1 VTFFFPVS
9 VRTASHRLATRGVA
23 VGAALLALAAAAPA
37 RAQNVVQNGNFS
49 NTSAYYNYNGTT
61 VGTNVNN
68 SNLANWQINGC
79 SGSSST
85 CGFQFIANS
94 NLGSTGFYDAIDG
107 HESTF
112 YSTPGATP
120 DGSNAFMSDG
130 DYQVMALTQS
140 LSGLKVGDTYT
151 LSFYQASMQQTG
163 YTGPSQDNWNVGLL
177 NSNNVFDSRVAATMN
192 NPSQGSTGWVKQ
204 TMTFVATTTSELL
217 YFFASAT
224 AGAQPPFLLLDD
236 VSMTDNASPSAVA
249 EPATLTLA
257 AAGLVGMIAARR
269 RRRA

>member
-1 VTFFFPVS
+1 M
-9 VRTASHRLATRGVA
+9 RTASHRFARFGLTA
-23 VGAALLALAAAAPA
+23 GAALLAIAAAAPA
-37 RAQNVVQNGNFS
+37 SAQNVVQNGNFT

-61 VGTNVNN
+61 VGTNVND
-68 SNLANWQINGC
+68 SNLADWQINGC
-79 SGSSST
+79 PGNSST

-120 DGSNAFMSDG
+120 DGGNAFMSDG
-130 DYQVMALTQS
+130 SYETMALTQS
-140 LSGLKVGDTYT
+140 LTGLKVGDTYT

-163 YTGPSQDNWNVGLL
+163 FTGASQDNWNVGLV
-177 NSNNVFDSRVAATMN
+177 NSNSVFDSRVAATMN
-192 NPSQGSTGWVKQ
+192 NPSQGSTGWVQQ
-204 TMTFVATTTSELL
+204 TMTFVATTTNELL
-217 YFFASAT
+217 YFFASAS

-236 VSMTDNASPSAVA
+236 VSLTDNASPSAVA

-269 RRRA
+269 KRRA